1 MDTKVKALPT
11 PGVAAS
17 WQLQMLVRRLRAIRR
32 GTLDIELPGGAREAA
47 SGSEPGPY
55 AKIVIRDAVMV
66 RRCLLRGDLG
76 FAEAYIEG
84 EWDTPNLTDLLELL
98 DRNSD
103 VLDGAAAGRW
113 LRRLGDRLVHLGR
126 RNTRSGARRNIA
138 AHYDL
143 GNAFYQLWLDP
154 SMTYSSAVFE
164 TPTESLAV
172 AQRHKYR
179 RILERLDLRPEHRL
193 LEIGSG
199 WGGFAIFAAQEIG
212 CSVVSITLSHEQLTE
227 ARARAEA
234 AGVDALIEFRLED
247 YRDVAE
253 HFDRIVSIEMFE
265 AVGERYWPAYFA
277 ALHRCLNPGGRAA
290 LQVITIAEPYFRQ
303 YRRNVDFIQ
312 RYIFPGGMLPSPKVF
327 EARARKAGLQVESPA
342 FFGAHYA
349 QTLAH
354 WDRAFYA
361 ARDAL
366 DKMGYDRGFR
376 RMWHY
381 YLAYC
386 EAGFRTGHCDLM
398 QTTLVRE

>member
-1 MDTKVKALPT
+1 MDTKVKTLSR
-11 PGVAAS
+11 PGS
-17 WQLQMLVRRLRAIRR
+17 GMTWQLQLLVRRLKAIRR
-32 GTLDIELPGGAREAA
+32 GTLDIELPGGGRDTARGEEA
-47 SGSEPGPY
+47 GPY
-55 AKIVIRDAVMV
+55 AKIVIRDAGMV

-84 EWDTPNLTDLLELL
+84 EWDTPNLADLLELL

-113 LRRLGDRLVHLGR
+113 LQRLGDRLLHLGR

-143 GNAFYQLWLDP
+143 GNAFYKLWLDP

-164 TPTESLAV
+164 TPGEPLAD
-172 AQRHKYR
+172 AQQHKYA

-199 WGGFAIFAAQEIG
+199 WGGFAIFAAREIG
-212 CSVVSITLSHEQLTE
+212 CSIVSITLSHEQLTE

-234 AGVDALIEFRLED
+234 AGVADCIEFRLED

-265 AVGERYWPAYFA
+265 AVGERYWPDYFET
-277 ALHRCLNPGGRAA
+277 LHRCLKPGGRAV
-290 LQVITIAEPYFRQ
+290 LQVITIAETFFRQ

-312 RYIFPGGMLPSPKVF
+312 RYIFPGGMLPSPEVF
-327 EARARKAGLQVESPA
+327 ARQAHKAGLRVESPA

-354 WDRAFYA
+354 WDRSFYA

-366 DKMGYDRGFR
+366 TGLGYDRGFQ